1 MPKEKAA
8 IAVGVVVGIA
18 NEMRKAR
25 KESRGAA
32 PAFAPVPKQSR
43 AERFGRFVGNVLDAV
58 SQMEPTQH
66 APRPPVPATPTPSPP
81 APAADAA
88 YRDEASARAAAQKD
102 AVEARRVDR
111 AIQNAIDAA
120 ARAQGNMWR

>member
-1 MPKEKAA
+1 
-8 IAVGVVVGIA
+8 
-18 NEMRKAR
+18 MRKAR

-32 PAFAPVPKQSR
+32 PVFAPVPKQSR
-43 AERFGRFVGNVLDAV
+43 AERFGRLVGNMLDAV

-66 APRPPVPATPTPSPP
+66 APGQPVPATPTPSSS

-88 YRDEASARAAAQKD
+88 YRDEASARDAARKD
-102 AVEARRVDR
+102 AEEKRRVER